1 MIGSCKD
8 YKMNNSIVRH
18 CASLVAFLLTISLAA
33 HAHAQRGLKN
43 VPVPDSDAELKS
55 FRVQEGFEA
64 NLFADTKLMHKPI
77 QMNFD
82 ARGRLWVA
90 SSEIYPQIKPGQVA
104 NDKILVL
111 EDTDGDGSADRTTV
125 FADGLLIPTAVIPDA
140 SGNGA
145 YVANSTELLYL
156 QDTDGDGKADK
167 KTIVLS
173 GFGTEDTH
181 HILHTF
187 RWGVDGLLY
196 MHQSIYI
203 HSHIETPYGPR
214 RANGGAVWHYRPE
227 TQRLEVFFL
236 GLVNSW
242 GHHQDKW
249 GQSFATDGA
258 GGQGINYVFPGSV
271 FMTSP
276 GARRILQ
283 GLNPGQPKHCGLEI
297 VYSRHL
303 PDDWQ
308 GTFLAND
315 FRGNRVNRFILSE
328 DNAGYASRKTDDP
341 IGTNNIAFRPI
352 DVKIGPDGAIYVAD
366 WYNPII
372 QHGEVD
378 FRDERRDHTNGR
390 IWRITAKGRPL
401 VKKPHIIGASTDALL
416 PLLKEHEEFTRLHA
430 KLQLR
435 ERMTRG
441 DKEVPAK
448 IAAWVKSLDS
458 SDANF
463 EHQRL
468 EALWAMQTIDVVDAS
483 LLTQVLR
490 STDHRARAAATRVLY
505 HWHDRVDS
513 ALELLTTQ
521 VNDDHPRVRL
531 EAVNALRQLN
541 SLPAVE
547 AAMQALDRPV
557 DRFLDFALWLTARDL
572 QAHWLAPLQQ
582 GKAVFAGNINRLSFA
597 LKAAESAQ
605 VVGSLVALLK
615 GDKIPEDRR
624 GDLMQTVAGL
634 GGPGELRFIFDEA
647 VAKQSAPLLDAL
659 MKATQQRNLK
669 PSGDLS
675 GIAGLI
681 ESKQAATSA
690 AASRLAGLWKIEAVR
705 EKLTARAK
713 QADLNGSLKQAA
725 FDGLAMLGGPASA
738 KTFTDLTDKS
748 QSLDTRMMAG
758 VALAS
763 IDLNAGASAIASVMT
778 DMPDGANPAGVINPL
793 LSRAQGPAALAKAL
807 EGKTLKPDVAK
818 MAMRALS
825 GSSRDEPALVMAIM
839 NAGGLTNPRR
849 TLSEVE
855 LAAMVDDV
863 QNKGNPARG
872 EAIFRRDMLAC
883 LKCHA
888 VGGAGGLVG
897 PDLSSLG
904 ASAPIDYIIESMLE
918 PAKKVKEGYHA
929 TQVTTKDEE
938 IIAGILVR
946 KTDKDL
952 LLRTSDDSE
961 IAIPL
966 NQIAEQKDAPSLMP
980 AGLTDGLTRE
990 EFVDLIAFMSRLG
1003 KDGAYNLGKAR
1014 LIRTWR
1020 TPISTPASNDV
1031 FRHAGVE
1038 VAPKDDP
1045 AVMWT
1050 PLYSR
1055 VSGAAPWD
1063 ETTKMW
1069 MNGPRYGLLRAQL
1082 NVTTAGKIAL
1092 KPSAIEGLK
1101 LWVGAKPADVSA
1113 TTTLDLPIGTHTLT
1127 FAILEGKHAQG
1138 FTVELIDVEG
1148 SPARAQIVGG
1158 K

>member
-1 MIGSCKD
+1 MTNAHTRFRSTLCFTVL
-8 YKMNNSIVRH
+8 ML
-18 CASLVAFLLTISLAA
+18 CAASPL
-33 HAHAQRGLKN
+33 HAQRGLKD
-43 VPVPDSDAELKS
+43 VPVPNPDVELKS
-55 FRVQEGFEA
+55 FKVLDGFEV
-64 NLFADTKLMHKPI
+64 NLFADSEFLHKPI
-77 QMNFD
+77 QTNFD

-90 SSEIYPQIKPGQVA
+90 SSEIYPQIKPGQIA
-104 NDKILVL
+104 NDKIIVL
-111 EDTDGDGSADRTTV
+111 EDTDGDGKADKTTI

-140 SGNGA
+140 SGNGC

-167 KTIVLS
+167 KTIMLS

-187 RWGVDGLLY
+187 RWGVDGMLY
-196 MHQSIYI
+196 MNQSIYI

-214 RANGGAVWHYRPE
+214 RANGGAVWHYRPS
-227 TQRLEVFFL
+227 TQQLEVFFL

-271 FMTSP
+271 FLTSP
-276 GARRILQ
+276 GARRILS

-297 VYSRHL
+297 VSSSHL

-308 GTFLAND
+308 GTFLTND

-328 DNAGYASRKTDDP
+328 DNAGYASRKTDDV
-341 IGTNNIAFRPI
+341 IGTSNIAFRPI
-352 DVKIGPDGAIYVAD
+352 DVKIGSDGAIYIAD

-401 VKKPHIIGASTDALL
+401 VKKPAIIGASTDALL
-416 PLLKEHEEFTRLHA
+416 ALLKEHEEFTRLHA

-435 ERMTRG
+435 ERLEKG

-448 IAAWVKSLDS
+448 IAAWAKALDET
-458 SDANF
+458 DAKF
-463 EHQRL
+463 EHHQL
-468 EALWAMQTIDVVDAS
+468 EALWAMQTIDVINAD
-483 LLTQVLR
+483 LLNQVLR
-490 STDHRARAAATRVLY
+490 SKDARARAAATRVLY
-505 HWHDRVDS
+505 HWHSRISDS
-513 ALELLTTQ
+513 LELLTAR

-531 EAVNALRQLN
+531 EAVNALRQLGT
-541 SLPAVE
+541 LPAAE

-557 DRFLDFALWLTARDL
+557 DQFLDFALWLTARET
-572 QAHWLAPLQQ
+572 QPHWLKPLQE
-582 GKAVFAGNINRLSFA
+582 GTPVFAGNINRLTFA

-605 VVGSLVALLK
+605 VVGTLVNLLK
-615 GDKIPEDRR
+615 ADKVPTGRR
-624 GDLMQTVAGL
+624 AELMQTVAGL
-634 GGPGELRFIFDEA
+634 GGPAELRYLFDEA
-647 VAKQSAPLLDAL
+647 IASESAPLLEAL
-659 MKATQQRNLK
+659 MKATQQRNAK
-669 PSGDLS
+669 AAGDLS
-675 GIAGLI
+675 GITALI
-681 ESKQAATSA
+681 ESKQPATSA
-690 AASRLAGLWKIEAVR
+690 AASRLAGLWKLEPAR

-713 QADLNGSLKQAA
+713 QKDLDSALKQAA

-738 KTFTDLTDKS
+738 STFKELTDAS
-748 QSLDTRMMAG
+748 LPLDTRMMAS
-758 VALAS
+758 VALAAVNL
-763 IDLNAGASAIASVMT
+763 DAGASAIASVMV
-778 DMPDGANPAGVINPL
+778 DLPDGSNPAGVINPL
-793 LSRAQGPAALAKAL
+793 LAKAQGPAALAKAL

-818 MAMRALS
+818 MAMRVLS

-839 NAGGLTNPRR
+839 NAGGLTNPKR

-855 LAAMVDDV
+855 LAAMVSDV
-863 QNKGNPARG
+863 QTKGNPAKG
-872 EAIFRRDMLAC
+872 EALFRRDMLAC
-883 LKCHA
+883 LKCHGI
-888 VGGAGGLVG
+888 GGSGGLVG
-897 PDLSSLG
+897 PDLSSVG

-929 TQVTTKDEE
+929 TQVTTKDDE
-938 IIAGILVR
+938 ILAGILVR

-952 LLRTSDDSE
+952 LLRTSDDRE

-966 NQIAEQKDAPSLMP
+966 NQIAQQKDAPSLMP
-980 AGLTDGLTRE
+980 AGLIDGLTRD
-990 EFVDLIAFMSRLG
+990 EFVDLIAFMSKLG
-1003 KDGAYNLGKAR
+1003 KDGAYNVSKAR

-1020 TPISTPASNDV
+1020 TPIATDASNDA
-1031 FRHAGVE
+1031 FRHKGVE
-1038 VAPKDDP
+1038 IAPKEDA

-1050 PLYSR
+1050 PLYS
-1055 VSGAAPWD
+1055 VVNGAAPWN

-1069 MNGPRYGLLRAQL
+1069 MSGPRYGLLRAQL
-1082 NVTTAGKIAL
+1082 NITTAGKIAI
-1092 KPSAIEGLK
+1092 KPSTVEGTK
-1101 LWVGAKPADVSA
+1101 LWVGTTPADVSA

-1127 FAILEGKHAQG
+1127 FAILEGKHANG
-1138 FTVELIDVEG
+1138 FTVELVDVEG
-1148 SPARAQIVGG
+1148 SPARAQVVGG